1 MRTLL
6 PHAPADKLP
15 AVSIAANTMR
25 TLSPHA
31 PADKLPAVSIAP
43 NAPFM
48 ASIAIFAPPS
58 PITEREA
65 QMPDYTFCPKL
76 TILGDTDN
84 HFPPSE

>member
-1 MRTLL
+1 
-6 PHAPADKLP
+6 
-15 AVSIAANTMR
+15 MR

-31 PADKLPAVSIAP
+31 PADKLPAVSIAA

-48 ASIAIFAPPS
+48 ASIAIFASPS
-58 PITEREA
+58 PITKREA

-76 TILGDTDN
+76 TILGDKDN